1 MIKCFWH
8 DFFLYFANKI
18 NEIIM
23 RRLIFSLMLSI
34 GFLFGGLM
42 TADACTNFLVTKGA
56 STDGS
61 TMISYAADSH
71 LLYGELY
78 FRPAKDHPKGSMV
91 QVYEWDTGKYLGEI
105 PQVKHTYR
113 VVGNVNEHQ
122 LAIGETTYGVRSEL
136 RDSTGIID
144 YGSLIY
150 LTLQRAKNAREAIK
164 VMSELVENYG
174 YYSSGESFSIA
185 DENEVWIMELIGN
198 GPGKKGAVW
207 VARMVPDGYV
217 CAHANQARIT
227 TFPKVKKNKWFDK
240 DQTTFHSEDV
250 VDFAREKGWF
260 DGKDEEFS
268 FSDTYAPVDFGG
280 ARFCE
285 MRVWAFFDDI
295 ASGMDQYW
303 EYAKGN
309 IEHGEHDYAT
319 NRMPLWIK
327 PDEKVDVHTV
337 IDNMRN
343 HLEGTELDMRKDI
356 GAGPF
361 GNPYRWRPLTWEVD
375 GKTYCNERATATQ
388 QTGFSFVA
396 QARSDYPDKIGGIFW
411 FSVDDAA
418 STVYTPLYAGIQKA
432 PETFAEGNGSM
443 MDWGKNS
450 AFWVFNQVS
459 NLAYTRYNLIHPY
472 INDFQQELEKEF
484 VRYTEIIDGKA
495 MELYKEDKEKAMEFV
510 SDFSVDNANLLTH
523 KWKKFYQFLFMK
535 FMDGNVKTTEGRE
548 FKTNGT
554 GVVKLKQPGYS
565 EEWYR
570 QLIEETGDKFL
581 MPETEGH

>member
-1 MIKCFWH
+1 MKTKTKRLSLVLTLS
-8 DFFLYFANKI
+8 FL
-18 NEIIM
+18 
-23 RRLIFSLMLSI
+23 
-34 GFLFGGLM
+34 LFQISSN
-42 TADACTNFLVTKGA
+42 ACTNFLVTKGA
-56 STDGS
+56 SKDGS
-61 TMISYAADSH
+61 TLISYAADSH
-71 LLYGELY
+71 RLYGELY
-78 FRPAKDHPKGSMV
+78 FRPAADYPEGTMMKVH
-91 QVYEWDTGKYLGEI
+91 EWDTGKFLGEI
-105 PQVKHTYR
+105 PQVRHTYK
-113 VVGNVNEHQ
+113 VIGNMNEFQ
-122 LAIGETTYGVRSEL
+122 VSIGETTYGGRKEIGVK
-136 RDSTGIID
+136 DPNAIID
-144 YGSLIY
+144 YGSLMYI
-150 LTLQRAKNAREAIK
+150 TLQRAKTAREAIK
-164 VMSELVENYG
+164 VMTTLVDKYG
-174 YYSSGESFSIA
+174 YYSTGESFSIA
-185 DENEVWIMELIGN
+185 DPNEVWILEMIGKGKEDN
-198 GPGKKGAVW
+198 GALW
-207 VARMVPDGYV
+207 VARKIPDGMV
-217 CAHANQARIT
+217 SAHANQARIRQFPLANKPNSI
-227 TFPKVKKNKWFDK
+227 TFSDIDK
-240 DQTTFHSEDV
+240 IHNPEINTVYADDV
-250 VDFAREKGWF
+250 ISFAREKGWF
-260 DGKDEEFS
+260 NGKDEDFS
-268 FSDTYAPVDFGG
+268 FSDTYAPVTFGG

-285 MRVWAFFDDI
+285 VRVWSFFKDVHDN
-295 ASGMDQYW
+295 MDQYL
-303 EYAKGN
+303 EYAKG
-309 IEHGEHDYAT
+309 HDLD

-327 PDEKVDVHTV
+327 PNKKISARDVM
-337 IDNMRN
+337 NYMRD
-343 HLEGTELDMRKDI
+343 HLEGTELDMRKDF

-361 GNPYRWRPLTWEVD
+361 ERPYRWRPLTWEVD
-375 GKTYCNERATATQ
+375 GKQYCNERATATQ

-396 QARSDYPDKIGGIFW
+396 QARSNYPDKIGGIFW

-418 STVYTPLYAGIQKA
+418 STVYTPFYAGMQKA

>member
-1 MIKCFWH
+1 MKTKTKRLSLVLTLS
-8 DFFLYFANKI
+8 FL
-18 NEIIM
+18 
-23 RRLIFSLMLSI
+23 
-34 GFLFGGLM
+34 LFQISSN
-42 TADACTNFLVTKGA
+42 ACTNFLVTKGA
-56 STDGS
+56 SKDGS
-61 TMISYAADSH
+61 TLISYAADSH
-71 LLYGELY
+71 RLYGELY
-78 FRPAKDHPKGSMV
+78 FRPAADYPEGTMMKVH
-91 QVYEWDTGKYLGEI
+91 EWDTGKFLGEI
-105 PQVKHTYR
+105 PQVRHTYK
-113 VVGNVNEHQ
+113 VIGNMNEFQ
-122 LAIGETTYGVRSEL
+122 VSIGETTYGGRKEIGIK
-136 RDSTGIID
+136 DPNAIID
-144 YGSLIY
+144 YGSLMYI
-150 LTLQRAKNAREAIK
+150 TLQRAKTAREAIK
-164 VMSELVENYG
+164 VMTTLVDKYG
-174 YYSSGESFSIA
+174 YYSTGESFSIA
-185 DENEVWIMELIGN
+185 DPNEVWILEMIGKGKEDN
-198 GPGKKGAVW
+198 GALW
-207 VARMVPDGYV
+207 VARKIPDGMV
-217 CAHANQARIT
+217 SAHANQARIRQFPLADKPNSI
-227 TFPKVKKNKWFDK
+227 TFSDIDK
-240 DQTTFHSEDV
+240 IHNPGINTVYSDDV
-250 VDFAREKGWF
+250 ISFAREKGWF
-260 DGKDEEFS
+260 NGKDEDFS
-268 FSDTYAPVDFGG
+268 FSDTYAPVTFGG

-285 MRVWAFFDDI
+285 VRVWSFFKDVHDN
-295 ASGMDQYW
+295 MDQYL
-303 EYAKGN
+303 EYAKG
-309 IEHGEHDYAT
+309 HDLD

-327 PDEKVDVHTV
+327 PNKKISARDVM
-337 IDNMRN
+337 NYMRD
-343 HLEGTELDMRKDI
+343 HLEGTELDMRKDF

-361 GNPYRWRPLTWEVD
+361 ERPYRWRPLTWEVD
-375 GKTYCNERATATQ
+375 GKQYCNERATATQ

-396 QARSDYPDKIGGIFW
+396 QARSNYPDKIGGIFW

-418 STVYTPLYAGIQKA
+418 STVYTPFYAGMQKA

>member
-1 MIKCFWH
+1 MKTKTKRLSLVLTLS
-8 DFFLYFANKI
+8 FL
-18 NEIIM
+18 
-23 RRLIFSLMLSI
+23 
-34 GFLFGGLM
+34 LFQISSN
-42 TADACTNFLVTKGA
+42 ACTNFLVTKGA
-56 STDGS
+56 SKDGS
-61 TMISYAADSH
+61 TLISYAADSH
-71 LLYGELY
+71 RLYGELY
-78 FRPAKDHPKGSMV
+78 FRPAADYPEGTMMKVH
-91 QVYEWDTGKYLGEI
+91 EWDTGKFLGEI
-105 PQVKHTYR
+105 PQVRHTYK
-113 VVGNVNEHQ
+113 VIGNMNEFQ
-122 LAIGETTYGVRSEL
+122 VSIGETTYGGRKEIGIK
-136 RDSTGIID
+136 DPNAIID
-144 YGSLIY
+144 YGSLMYI
-150 LTLQRAKNAREAIK
+150 TLQRAKTAREAIK
-164 VMSELVENYG
+164 VMTTLVDKYG
-174 YYSSGESFSIA
+174 YYSTGESFSIA
-185 DENEVWIMELIGN
+185 DPNEVWILEMIGKGKEDN
-198 GPGKKGAVW
+198 GALW
-207 VARMVPDGYV
+207 VARKIPDGMV
-217 CAHANQARIT
+217 SAHANQARIRQFPLANKPNSI
-227 TFPKVKKNKWFDK
+227 TFSDIDK
-240 DQTTFHSEDV
+240 IHNPEINTVYADDV
-250 VDFAREKGWF
+250 ISFAREKGWF
-260 DGKDEEFS
+260 NGKDEDFS
-268 FSDTYAPVDFGG
+268 FSDTYAPVTFGG

-285 MRVWAFFDDI
+285 VRVWSFFKDVHDN
-295 ASGMDQYW
+295 MDQYL
-303 EYAKGN
+303 EYAKG
-309 IEHGEHDYAT
+309 HDLD

-327 PDEKVDVHTV
+327 PNKKISARDVM
-337 IDNMRN
+337 NYMRD
-343 HLEGTELDMRKDI
+343 HLEGTELDMRKDF

-361 GNPYRWRPLTWEVD
+361 ERPYRWRPLTWEVD
-375 GKTYCNERATATQ
+375 GKQYCNERATATQ

-396 QARSDYPDKIGGIFW
+396 QARSNYPDKIGGIFW

-418 STVYTPLYAGIQKA
+418 STVYTPFYAGMQKA